1 MKVKETRQKIRENS
15 LEEAKKLL
23 DGKLEMIRKL
33 RFDIASKQ
41 VKNIREIRKEKK
53 DVARILTLI
62 KEK

>member
-23 DGKLEMIRKL
+23 AEKLEKIRKF

>member
-15 LEEAKKLL
+15 LEESKKLL
-23 DGKLEMIRKL
+23 AEKLEKIRKF

>member
-15 LEEAKKLL
+15 LVEARKQLSEKFE
-23 DGKLEMIRKL
+23 KIRHL
-33 RFDIASKQ
+33 RFEIASKQ
-41 VKNIREIRKEKK
+41 VKNIREIRKEKR

>member
-23 DGKLEMIRKL
+23 DSKLEIIRKL

>member
-1 MKVKETRQKIRENS
+1 MKVKEIRQKIRENS
-15 LEEAKKLL
+15 LEEAKKMLA
-23 DGKLEMIRKL
+23 DKLEKIRQF

>member
-1 MKVKETRQKIRENS
+1 MKAKETRQKIRENS

-23 DGKLEMIRKL
+23 TDKLGKIRKL

>member
-1 MKVKETRQKIRENS
+1 MRQKIRENS

-23 DGKLEMIRKL
+23 DEKLEKIRKF

>member
-1 MKVKETRQKIRENS
+1 MKIKETRQQIRSLS
-15 LEEAKKLL
+15 LEEAKKSLSE
-23 DGKLEMIRKL
+23 KLEKIRQF

>member
-1 MKVKETRQKIRENS
+1 MKIKETRQKIRENS
-15 LEEAKKLL
+15 LEEAKKSVKE
-23 DGKLEMIRKL
+23 KLERIRQL